1 MKNLIILFLFLSGYS
16 MSQVLE
22 VKGILLNSTDR
33 EPIPFVNV
41 IVLGKGIGTST
52 DINGIFTL
60 KGEFNKNDLLRIS
73 HISFAT
79 KVIPVAYFLGSFKE
93 LLLDSKIITSQTVL
107 VKGTIA
113 KEGISPVSF
122 SKLNRKELAETYTIQ
137 DIPEVLS
144 YLPSATFYSENGNG
158 LGYNYLSIRGFD
170 QRRISV
176 SINGIPQNDPEDH
189 NIYWLDF
196 PDLIESTELIQVQ
209 RGAGSGITGYPAI
222 GGSINIITSTFSDKP
237 RLELSTSLGDYNTR
251 KYSVSFSSGLVN
263 KKYTFYAKLSQMLSS
278 GYRNSSWIDFKS
290 FHLSAMRYDENLT
303 TQINIYGGPVADGL
317 AYNGL
322 PKFAIKDR
330 TLRKQNLSYW
340 EADNNSYTYKAIRR
354 PDEIENFSQPHFEL
368 LNEYKINDD
377 VIFNSALFAVFGNGF
392 FDYDGSWADTSYF
405 RLTSENGFNPIQ
417 NPGNVLIRA
426 MVENKQFGWI
436 PRVSFK
442 HLSGELIV
450 GGEIRLHNSVHWG
463 SLIYGE
469 NLPAGI
475 TKDYRYYYYEGGKEI
490 LNFYLNEN
498 FSLNE
503 RLNILAEIQL
513 AYHKYKLQNERY
525 LNNEFEIDNLFFNP
539 RIGINYRLRDNISI
553 YMSYANVS
561 REPRLKNYYDAAESS
576 GGEIPQFEQNQ
587 VGIYD
592 FSKPLVKPE
601 TMNDFELGAN
611 YSGNNISGSLNLFY
625 MIFNDEIVKQG
636 QIDRFGQP
644 VTGNMDK
651 TIHYGIEVSVDYK
664 AGESFDLVL
673 NGSLSKNYIGSGS
686 TFIKYKDP
694 ITGIKSISNLDLSGN
709 RISGFPDITFNAIF
723 KYSSRGFLTQIGA
736 KYVGEFYTDNYDQ
749 NLGGYLIRFPG
760 ITDYSD
766 NKVDSYFVVNFY
778 SSYEFDFDPYLNNLK
793 LFLQVNNLFDSLYA
807 AYGIGKEYFPAAE
820 RNFLFGIRVGL

>member
-1 MKNLIILFLFLSGYS
+1 MKKLIILFLFLSGYS

-22 VKGILLNSTDR
+22 VKGRLLNSLDR

-52 DINGIFTL
+52 DLNGLFTL
-60 KGEFNKNDLLRIS
+60 NGQYSKNDLLRIT
-73 HISFAT
+73 HISFET
-79 KVIPVAYFLGSFKE
+79 KEIPAEYFAGSLKE

-113 KEGISPVSF
+113 REGISPVSF
-122 SKLNRKELAETYTIQ
+122 SKLNRKELSATYTNQ

-144 YLPSATFYSENGNG
+144 YLPSATFYSESGNG

-189 NIYWLDF
+189 NVYWLDF

-237 RLELSTSLGDYNTR
+237 RLELSTSLGDFNTR
-251 KYSVSFSSGLVN
+251 KYSASFSSGLVD
-263 KKYTFYAKLSQMLSS
+263 KKYSFYAKMSQTLSS

-290 FHLSAMRYDENLT
+290 FHLSAVRYDENLT

-322 PKFAIKDR
+322 PKFAVKDKN
-330 TLRKQNLSYW
+330 LRKENLSYW
-340 EADNNSYTYKAIRR
+340 ETEDNKYTYKSIRR

-368 LNEYKINDD
+368 LNEYKISDD
-377 VIFNSALFAVFGNGF
+377 LILNSALFAVFGNGF

-405 RLTSENGFNPIQ
+405 RLTKENGFYPLQ

-436 PRVSFK
+436 PRMSLK
-442 HLSGELIV
+442 HHSGELII
-450 GGEIRLHNSVHWG
+450 GGEIRTHNSIHWG
-463 SLIYGE
+463 SLNYGE
-469 NLPAGI
+469 NLPPGI
-475 TKDYRYYYYEGGKEI
+475 RKDYRYYYYEGGKEI
-490 LNFYLNEN
+490 FNLYLNEN
-498 FSLNE
+498 YRLNE
-503 RLNILAEIQL
+503 RFNILAEIQL
-513 AYHKYKLQNERY
+513 AYHNYKLQNERY
-525 LNNEFEIDNLFFNP
+525 LNNEFEIDNLFLNP
-539 RIGINYRLRDNISI
+539 RFGFNYKLKDNLSI
-553 YMSYANVS
+553 YISYANVS

-576 GGEIPQFEQNQ
+576 GGETPQFELRID
-587 VGIYD
+587 GRYD

-601 TMNDFELGAN
+601 KMNDFELGVN
-611 YSGNNISGSLNLFY
+611 YSNNYLTGSLNIFY

-644 VTGNMDK
+644 ITGNMDR
-651 TIHYGIEVSVDYK
+651 TIHYGLEGSFTYKVSQ
-664 AGESFDLVL
+664 SFDFIL
-673 NGSLSKNYIGSGS
+673 NGSLSNNFISSGS
-686 TFIKYKDP
+686 AIIKYRDP
-694 ITGIKSISNLDLSGN
+694 VSGIKKISPLDLSGN
-709 RISGFPDITFNAIF
+709 RISGFPDITFNAIL
-723 KYSSRGFLTQIGA
+723 KYSKNGFLAQLA
-736 KYVGEFYTDNYDQ
+736 SKFVGDFYTDNYDE
-749 NLGGYLIRFPG
+749 NLGEYLIRFPG
-760 ITDYSD
+760 ITDYTD
-766 NKVDSYFVVNFY
+766 NKVESYFAVNLF
-778 SSYEFDFDPYLNNLK
+778 SSYEFDIEPYLNKLK
-793 LFLQVNNLFDSLYA
+793 LFLQINNLLDNLYA

-820 RNFLFGIRVGL
+820 RNFLVGIRVGL